1 MPCGVVVVYD
11 RTCVGHSP
19 ALPPVG
25 YLTMGSS
32 CCSGGMAGICCG
44 RILRIQFWHFA
55 RADGVPVCDGR
66 ALCRRTHRTKPL
78 PGEDY
83 ITLIAVNILS
93 PQRTRRLPRGLSVA
107 AKVKFQITDSRR
119 RGTWYC
125 APPSVT
131 LLPFVSTPGRDNHKH
146 RISLMNHTEQSL
158 PFSLGCQAVE
168 IRDVVHRM
176 PVDALDNIAS

>member
-1 MPCGVVVVYD
+1 MPQNASNK
-11 RTCVGHSP
+11 T
-19 ALPPVG
+19 
-25 YLTMGSS
+25 
-32 CCSGGMAGICCG
+32 I
-44 RILRIQFWHFA
+44 
-55 RADGVPVCDGR
+55 
-66 ALCRRTHRTKPL
+66 
-78 PGEDY
+78 
-83 ITLIAVNILS
+83 
-93 PQRTRRLPRGLSVA
+93 TRRGLHHPHRGKHSFTTKDTA
-107 AKVKFQITDSRR
+107 ITARPFSRGKCQISDSRR